1 LKKTTLEQ
9 RHSKFVGAPPP
20 IIDIVFDEPEHTPPS
35 KQTKGKSAER
45 PIVVDEHTTPPS
57 KQTKGTS
64 DERPMAV
71 DEDYEGEGK
80 GEGEGDL
87 MDTDNYEPRD
97 VLSISGKDDE
107 YMNTSIIRESSKQTP
122 YNSGDKARTYITT
135 EEFNYTMGLLDAK
148 LNSVYRLCRYIS
160 DQQQQNT
167 KSLKK
172 LVAIDE
178 LSDDFWNVSY

>member
-1 LKKTTLEQ
+1 MEQ
-9 RHSKFVGAPPP
+9 RHSKSVGAPPP

-71 DEDYEGEGK
+71 DEDYEGEG
-80 GEGEGDL
+80 EGEGDL

-97 VLSISGKDDE
+97 VLSISGKNDE
-107 YMNTSIIRESSKQTP
+107 YT
-122 YNSGDKARTYITT
+122 
-135 EEFNYTMGLLDAK
+135 
-148 LNSVYRLCRYIS
+148 V
-160 DQQQQNT
+160 
-167 KSLKK
+167 
-172 LVAIDE
+172 
-178 LSDDFWNVSY
+178 